1 MCRGGHFFYEKVPA
15 TQHCSVEPKWPR
27 NMCICFAF
35 SFGPPP
41 KRGRASE
48 GPEAMCPEPPASW
61 VAYSPSRNT
70 GKVHAGL
77 ARSLGV
83 TKRPCPGATGDAQ
96 ATFNLCV
103 CVCTCYAMCTI
114 MSPYLLFPAM
124 RIHDNCSLLFLSRA
138 SLGAPAVAQ
147 CDNAAMVTTVVWDG
161 SPRPHQQRRQ
171 ATMGHH
177 LTSGTAAPDQ
187 TSRPQ
192 RTPIAMARQARR
204 ARRQPSSS
212 CIRRT

>member
-1 MCRGGHFFYEKVPA
+1 MYK
-15 TQHCSVEPKWPR
+15 
-27 NMCICFAF
+27 
-35 SFGPPP
+35 FGPPP

-77 ARSLGV
+77 ARSPGV

-103 CVCTCYAMCTI
+103 CVYVLCHVHNHEPIFTFSRNAHTRQ
-114 MSPYLLFPAM
+114 LFITVPVACVTRGSGSSSM
-124 RIHDNCSLLFLSRA
+124 RQRGYGHHGGMGRQPQTTPTAATGND
-138 SLGAPAVAQ
+138 GAPQ
-147 CDNAAMVTTVVWDG
+147 WY
-161 SPRPHQQRRQ
+161 
-171 ATMGHH
+171 
-177 LTSGTAAPDQ
+177 GTAAPDH

>member
-1 MCRGGHFFYEKVPA
+1 MDLSLCKNVQIWPTSQTGEGIRGSRGNVPRAPRLLGSILALPEYREGACRTRQVSWGYQE
-15 TQHCSVEPKWPR
+15 TLSRC
-27 NMCICFAF
+27 N
-35 SFGPPP
+35 
-41 KRGRASE
+41 RGR
-48 GPEAMCPEPPASW
+48 
-61 VAYSPSRNT
+61 
-70 GKVHAGL
+70 
-77 ARSLGV
+77 
-83 TKRPCPGATGDAQ
+83 PGYLQ
-96 ATFNLCV
+96 PV

-177 LTSGTAAPDQ
+177 SG
-187 TSRPQ
+187 
-192 RTPIAMARQARR
+192 MG
-204 ARRQPSSS
+204 RQPQTTPAGPNV
-212 CIRRT
+212 RL